1 MYHELGAE
9 YLLSKQI
16 LKRKAYLQNELRKLE
31 SQIILQPPPPPLPPK
46 ITKKKKGRFLLTSVT
61 DT

>member
-9 YLLSKQI
+9 YLLTKQI

-31 SQIILQPPPPPLPPK
+31 SHIIQQPPPVLPPK
-46 ITKKKKGRFLLTSVT
+46 TKKKKGRCLLTPVT
-61 DT
+61 ET